1 MKENDA
7 LVCLGYRLQFPSMQS
22 IDRQDTITNSYFKD
36 NSLLEEARLVI
47 TLLVVLHP
55 ISNPFLSITWKL
67 S

>member
-7 LVCLGYRLQFPSMQS
+7 LVCLWYRLQFPSMQS